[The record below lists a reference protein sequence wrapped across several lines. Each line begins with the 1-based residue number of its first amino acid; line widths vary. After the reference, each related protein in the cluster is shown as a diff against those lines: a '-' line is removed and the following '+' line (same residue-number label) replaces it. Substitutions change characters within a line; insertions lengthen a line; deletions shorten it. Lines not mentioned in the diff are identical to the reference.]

1 MLQPFSSNSVA
12 AVYNGE
18 IYNHLELRPF
28 RGSEGLPL
36 GAGDGEVLIPAFE
49 DFGATFPRH
58 LDGEFALAL
67 VDRELEIVVLA
78 LDAFGTKPLW
88 YGLSSDGLRFAAA
101 SYRSALARLDLA
113 QIRPVPPNSILV
125 FTAKEA
131 EPVELIQQ
139 FAQFEFDLRQWKSDT
154 RGWEKAFM
162 RAVAQRAGQNRHQF
176 WLGLSSGHD
185 SGAVHCAVEL
195 LASAASREGKDKGE
209 LQNSTLPPFE
219 SFGRKG
225 YSAWMVRAGEW
236 MDYLRDRVEYHG
248 DAHSSGLAFLIQ
260 LGQQDYEEHQLII
273 HNRAE
278 PSSYPLVMDSAAVA
292 MSFIGQR
299 ARQLGQLV
307 YISGQGA
314 DEVLSDY
321 GFLGVHVN
329 IDKDRIIL
337 KRRRH
342 QFFPEDLAQV
352 FPWNN
357 FFRGTM
363 RNFIFKEEVILGVH
377 GIETRYPFLST
388 RVVQEYLWLTSEA
401 KNRLYKTPVSE
412 FLSRHGYSYK
422 DASKLGFVASQNVDP
437 EASSISLLPMG
448 RPIAKKFWED
458 LLLKTSGHCLGGNS
472 VPGIREMLLELASKL
487 RRPCALFGDAS
498 EWIVAKRIVT
508 WANLLTDFTPHSTEC
523 DVNAVAVHFAGLALW
538 SLEGART
545 VGERGRITSSVS
557 VHFGRNT
564 GRGDPGPLFSTR
576 QLDWVLSMDWS
587 QAGGKLLAL
596 VLSLVAR
603 AAARAAALV
612 PEVHGDTSLCDQRL
626 EAPEALQRLRDLWQ
640 RWPSETS
647 PGTGLPRVLH
657 FLAITEPLW
666 TALDPEGPEEGPP
679 SCPSKAQELC
689 ATPEELEP
697 RWEYADLARL
707 GTTHNFSDLE
717 YARGEYSTDGFVSDD
732 TISLVTLFAKGSR
745 PFGVWLTP
753 KDDAPMLQHFE
764 KDEEGW
770 YAAYQLLQT
779 TDSFQINWN
788 ESLTDLTIMYQALPC
803 FGLRNTRYVEA
814 IPLRKSY
821 ITQTDSP
828 EACCT
833 LCYQETKCETWMWL
847 MDGTG
852 NTGCW
857 LARDVSGIQSDNGII
872 LGRIRAS
879 S

>member
-1 MLQPFSSNSVA
+1 M
-12 AVYNGE
+12 
-18 IYNHLELRPF
+18 
-28 RGSEGLPL
+28 
-36 GAGDGEVLIPAFE
+36 
-49 DFGATFPRH
+49 
-58 LDGEFALAL
+58 
-67 VDRELEIVVLA
+67 VVL
-78 LDAFGTKPLW
+78 LESLNFFLH
-88 YGLSSDGLRFAAA
+88 
-101 SYRSALARLDLA
+101 RSK
-113 QIRPVPPNSILV
+113 
-125 FTAKEA
+125 AKEA
-131 EPVELIQQ
+131 EPVQLIQQ

-154 RGWEKAFM
+154 RDWEKAFM

-195 LASAASREGKDKGE
+195 LASGALREGKDKGE
-209 LQNSTLPPFE
+209 LQNTTLPQFE

-225 YSAWMVRAGEW
+225 YTAWMVRAGEW
-236 MDYLRDRVEYHG
+236 MDYLHDRVEYHVG
-248 DAHSSGLAFLIQ
+248 VHSSGLAFLIQ
-260 LGQQDYEEHQLII
+260 LGTQDYLEHQVLI
-273 HNRAE
+273 HNRSE
-278 PSSYPLVMDSAAVA
+278 PSSYPLVMDPAAVA

-342 QFFPEDLAQV
+342 KFFPEDLSQV

-401 KNRLYKTPVSE
+401 KNRLYKAPVSE

-422 DASKLGFVASQNVDP
+422 DSSKLGFTASQNIDP
-437 EASSISLLPMG
+437 EASSVSMLPMG

-472 VPGIREMLLELASKL
+472 VPGIREELLELASKL
-487 RRPCALFGDAS
+487 RRPCALFGDS
-498 EWIVAKRIVT
+498 TEWIVAKRIVM
-508 WANLLTDFTPHSTEC
+508 WANLLTDFTPRSTEC

-538 SLEGART
+538 SLEGARN
-545 VGERGRITSSVS
+545 VGESGRITSSVA
-557 VHFGRNT
+557 VHFEGSGREA
-564 GRGDPGPLFSTR
+564 GPLFSTR
-576 QLDWVLSMDWS
+576 QMDWVLNMDWS
-587 QAGGKLLAL
+587 EAGHRKLLGL

-612 PEVHGDTSLCDQRL
+612 PEVQGDTSLCDYRL
-626 EAPEALQRLRDLWQ
+626 EGPEALQRRLRDLWDT
-640 RWPSETS
+640 WPSDTS
-647 PGTGLPRVLH
+647 NGLPSVVH
-657 FLAITEPLW
+657 FLAVTEPLW
-666 TALDPEGPEEGPP
+666 TALEPEGQLEGS
-679 SCPSKAQELC
+679 SCPKNVQEMC

-717 YARGEYSTDGFVSDD
+717 YARGEYSADGFTSKD
-732 TISLVTLFAKGSR
+732 TISLVTLFAKGSQ

-753 KDDAPMLQHFE
+753 KDDVPMLQHFE
-764 KDEEGW
+764 KDEDGW
-770 YAAYQLLQT
+770 YAAHQLLQT
-779 TDSFQINWN
+779 TDSFQVHWN
-788 ESLTDLTIMYQALPC
+788 ESLAHLTIMYQALPC
-803 FGLRNTRYVEA
+803 FALGNTRYVEA

-847 MDGTG
+847 MDGSG
-852 NTGCW
+852 STGCW
-857 LARDVSGIQSDNGII
+857 LARDVSVIQNVNGVV